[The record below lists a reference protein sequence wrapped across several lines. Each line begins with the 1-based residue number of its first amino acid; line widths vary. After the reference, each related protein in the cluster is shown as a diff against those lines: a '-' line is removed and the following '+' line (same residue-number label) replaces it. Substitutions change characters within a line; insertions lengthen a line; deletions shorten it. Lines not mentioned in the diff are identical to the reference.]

1 MYTQIKKV
9 IINADSTNWYFSIEK
24 QDFGGNVEY
33 RQYLDFPNENEY
45 LDIRSITFSITS
57 SDEDK
62 IKEYPNFIAKLLN
75 LKSLTIPIDWL
86 DKIEIPL
93 NIEVLKLNSPVS
105 NFDGQHKWPSDLIL
119 KDLKYLVI
127 PELVKPY
134 LFNVSNFPNIE
145 WIDYDLAP
153 EKNTNRISKLSK
165 LNNLKHLIFGHA
177 KNLDIFP
184 FFFDHKIETLEL
196 FACIGKSFPIEKII
210 GFKSLKSLYINNI
223 SVVFDCAILLDLEEL
238 EELNLLNIKNVINVE
253 KILEHKKINTILI
266 KACNNPF
273 KQIGKNVF
281 FEKGYNSLDINYA

>member
-9 IINADSTNWYFSIEK
+9 IINSDSKNWYFSIEK

-33 RQYLDFPNENEY
+33 REYQDFPNEKEY

-57 SDEDK
+57 NDEDK
-62 IKEYPNFIAKLLN
+62 IKEYPKFVGELSN

-86 DKIEIPL
+86 DKINIPL

-119 KDLKYLVI
+119 NDLKYLAI

-134 LFNVSNFPNIE
+134 LFNVFSFPNIE

-153 EKNTNRISKLSK
+153 EKKTNRIGELSQLK
-165 LNNLKHLIFGHA
+165 NLKHLIFGHA

-184 FFFDHKIETLEL
+184 FFFNHKIETLEL
-196 FACIGKSFPIEKII
+196 FACIGKSFSIEKII
-210 GFKSLKSLYINNI
+210 GLKILKRLYINNI
-223 SVVFDCAILLDLEEL
+223 SVVFDCSILLELEEL
-238 EELNLLNIKNVINVE
+238 EEINLLNIKNVINVE
-253 KILEHKKINTILI
+253 RILEHKKINTILI

-273 KQIGKNVF
+273 KKIGKNAF
-281 FEKGYNSLDINYA
+281 FEKGYKSLVIDYA

>member
-45 LDIRSITFSITS
+45 LDIKSITFSITS

-62 IKEYPNFIAKLLN
+62 IKEYPNFIGKLLN

-93 NIEVLKLNSPVS
+93 NIEVLKLTSPVS
-105 NFDGQHKWPSDLIL
+105 NFDGQHKWPSDLIF
-119 KDLKYLVI
+119 KNLKYLVI

-134 LFNVSNFPNIE
+134 LFNVLNFPNIE

-153 EKNTNRISKLSK
+153 EKNTNRVNELSK

-196 FACIGKSFPIEKII
+196 FACIGKNFPIEKII

-253 KILEHKKINTILI
+253 KILEHKKINKILI

-273 KQIGKNVF
+273 KQIGKNAF
-281 FEKGYNSLDINYA
+281 FEKEYNSLDINYA